1 MKILIVSQYF
11 WPESFRINDVVSS
24 LVEKGVV
31 VDVLTGKPNYPDGI
45 IFNGYSAWNC
55 QIENKYGSNIY
66 RVPLIPRG
74 NKSKIMLALNYLSF
88 IFFGMIQGAWMVRK
102 NKYDLVFVY
111 GLSPILLSLPGIFI
125 SKIKGIQIILWVQ
138 DLWPES
144 LIATKSINNK
154 IVIVLVGKLVKWIY
168 KSMDLILVQSKS
180 FIDEVKKMAIEK
192 KVIYYPNSVD
202 SSFYDYSL
210 INIINIDSL
219 FKNDDNFEVVFAGNV
234 GIGQGLEVIVEVAKL
249 LSMYGNIKFIIYGSG
264 SRLDWLTEQK
274 NKYNLNGIVLK
285 GRHPVERMPQ
295 ILSNASALLVTL
307 SDEPIFAKTIPNKIQ
322 AYLAVGRP
330 ILACLNGEGARIVNE
345 AKAGITVSAGDSKG
359 LSEAILKLYQLPI
372 GERVMYGKNGRDFY
386 ERNFQHNK
394 LVDILISE
402 FENLIQKKIK

>member
-192 KVIYYPNSVD
+192 EVKYYPNSVD
-202 SSFYDYSL
+202 SSFYNYSL
-210 INIINIDSL
+210 KNIININSL

-285 GRHPVERMPQ
+285 GRHPVESMPQ

-402 FENLIQKKIK
+402 FENLIQKNK

>member
-111 GLSPILLSLPGIFI
+111 GLSPILLSLPGVFI

-144 LIATKSINNK
+144 LMATKSINNK

-168 KSMDLILVQSKS
+168 NSMDLILVQSKS
-180 FIDEVKKMAIEK
+180 FIDEVKK
-192 KVIYYPNSVD
+192 
-202 SSFYDYSL
+202 
-210 INIINIDSL
+210 
-219 FKNDDNFEVVFAGNV
+219 
-234 GIGQGLEVIVEVAKL
+234 
-249 LSMYGNIKFIIYGSG
+249 
-264 SRLDWLTEQK
+264 
-274 NKYNLNGIVLK
+274 
-285 GRHPVERMPQ
+285 
-295 ILSNASALLVTL
+295 
-307 SDEPIFAKTIPNKIQ
+307 
-322 AYLAVGRP
+322 
-330 ILACLNGEGARIVNE
+330 
-345 AKAGITVSAGDSKG
+345 
-359 LSEAILKLYQLPI
+359 
-372 GERVMYGKNGRDFY
+372 
-386 ERNFQHNK
+386 
-394 LVDILISE
+394 
-402 FENLIQKKIK
+402 

>member
-1 MKILIVSQYF
+1 M
-11 WPESFRINDVVSS
+11 
-24 LVEKGVV
+24 
-31 VDVLTGKPNYPDGI
+31 
-45 IFNGYSAWNC
+45 
-55 QIENKYGSNIY
+55 
-66 RVPLIPRG
+66 
-74 NKSKIMLALNYLSF
+74 
-88 IFFGMIQGAWMVRK
+88 
-102 NKYDLVFVY
+102 
-111 GLSPILLSLPGIFI
+111 
-125 SKIKGIQIILWVQ
+125 
-138 DLWPES
+138 
-144 LIATKSINNK
+144 
-154 IVIVLVGKLVKWIY
+154 
-168 KSMDLILVQSKS
+168 
-180 FIDEVKKMAIEK
+180 
-192 KVIYYPNSVD
+192 D

-210 INIINIDSL
+210 KNIINIDSL

-285 GRHPVERMPQ
+285 GRHPVESMPQ

-372 GERVMYGKNGRDFY
+372 GERVIYGKNGRDFY

-402 FENLIQKKIK
+402 FENLIHKK